1 MLSPNVDMIRLFL
14 HVLAATVWVGGQI
27 VLAGVVPAL
36 RRRGL
41 DMAPKIAARAYAQV
55 AWPAFGV
62 LLITG
67 VWNLAA
73 VDVADTTPAYQ
84 ATLMV
89 KLLLVA
95 VSGGAA
101 AVHSVG
107 RTKAALAI
115 GGALGLLGALGA
127 FFCGYLLTAG
137 S

>member
-1 MLSPNVDMIRLFL
+1 MLAPNWNMIRLFL
-14 HVLAATVWVGGQI
+14 HVLAATVWVGGQV
-27 VLAGVVPAL
+27 VLAGLVPAF

-41 DMAPKIAARAYAQV
+41 DMAPRIAARAYARL

-73 VDVADTTPAYQ
+73 VDVTDTTSAYQ
-84 ATLMV
+84 QTLLV

-107 RTKAALAI
+107 RSKLALAL

-127 FFCGYLLTAG
+127 MFCGYLLTAG

>member
-1 MLSPNVDMIRLFL
+1 MLSPNWDMFRLFL

-36 RRRGL
+36 RSRGL
-41 DMAPKIAARAYAQV
+41 EMAPRIIARAYARI
-55 AWPAFGV
+55 AWPALGV
-62 LLITG
+62 LLLTG
-67 VWNLAA
+67 VWNLTA
-73 VDVADTTPAYQ
+73 VDVTDTTPEYQ
-84 ATLMV
+84 QTLMV
-89 KLLLVA
+89 KLLFVA

-107 RTKAALAI
+107 RSKLALAL

-127 FFCGYLLTAG
+127 FFCGYLLTHG